1 MYQLRSTIIIV
12 AFIGLNLLTIIN
24 ATGLKK
30 TAFNDEVSGVNVA
43 QVSDFIKVSH
53 FLVDHQ
59 FGPKLNLD
67 AASLSV
73 VNQQLFNFEQP
84 VGRTYTKNGEYV
96 DFKAGSGS
104 YNRGQEILNLDRE
117 VELDK
122 NNAQLFARTVIY
134 DVKKDLADAT
144 GGVESHSLDMKTGDK
159 IQINAERAVSYLSKQ
174 WTRYTQNVDGK
185 IKRKRKYEPGI
196 TFMADELVADLEQS
210 VINLIGSVQIN
221 RLNSKVLAKRAE
233 IWLENYNKKL
243 KYYELNDDIRLY
255 EKFKDKAGRTI
266 ERKGFA
272 EKLEGIS
279 SEKITILSGAP
290 RVLQGKDII
299 KGTKI
304 ILREDSDLVE
314 VEDSNTR
321 FSLEK
326 DNKEKK

>member
-1 MYQLRSTIIIV
+1 
-12 AFIGLNLLTIIN
+12 
-24 ATGLKK
+24 
-30 TAFNDEVSGVNVA
+30 
-43 QVSDFIKVSH
+43 
-53 FLVDHQ
+53 
-59 FGPKLNLD
+59 
-67 AASLSV
+67 
-73 VNQQLFNFEQP
+73 
-84 VGRTYTKNGEYV
+84 
-96 DFKAGSGS
+96 
-104 YNRGQEILNLDRE
+104 
-117 VELDK
+117 
-122 NNAQLFARTVIY
+122 
-134 DVKKDLADAT
+134 
-144 GGVESHSLDMKTGDK
+144 
-159 IQINAERAVSYLSKQ
+159 
-174 WTRYTQNVDGK
+174 
-185 IKRKRKYEPGI
+185 
-196 TFMADELVADLEQS
+196 MADELVADLEQS